1 MRILQIFIIMSIL
14 HHYGWE
20 AYRQHISIAI
30 PEGQTP
36 ARITSIKGF
45 KYYAVADDGE
55 LEAELSG
62 KLLYGAVPEELPK
75 VGDWVTLMRYDALGY
90 IIEVLP
96 RSNALARK
104 TPGAQ
109 TQRQIL
115 ATNVDAALVVQGL
128 DRDFNVMRLE
138 RYLVQ
143 LQACAI
149 MPVVILNKTDLVD
162 APETYRQQVER
173 LQRDVRIHL
182 CSTLSGLGMD
192 DLRDTVLKPQCTYI
206 MIGSSG
212 VGKSSLLNA
221 LLPKAAQ
228 ATGETSDANHKGKH
242 TTTTRDLFRLPN
254 GSLLIDTP
262 GMREFG
268 VTAEEGQG
276 TDDLFPA
283 IQRAAQGCKFSDC
296 DHTEAA
302 GCGVIAAVQQGDLD
316 PDLYDS
322 YLKLKKEQRR
332 FEIRIEDK
340 KRLGKQSGK
349 LTREAKNYRKKYKY

>member
-1 MRILQIFIIMSIL
+1 MNILQL
-14 HHYGWE
+14 YGWE
-20 AYRQHISIAI
+20 AYRESLSITI
-30 PEGQTP
+30 PEGLTP
-36 ARITSIKGF
+36 ARIISIKGF

-62 KLLYGAVPEELPK
+62 KLLYGAESEELPK
-75 VGDWVTLMRYDALGY
+75 VGDWVALMRYDTLGY

-96 RSNALARK
+96 RSNALSRK

-143 LQACAI
+143 LQACGIA
-149 MPVVILNKTDLVD
+149 PVVILNKADLVD
-162 APETYRQQVER
+162 DPNVFLQDVER
-173 LQRDVRIHL
+173 LQRDVPVHL
-182 CSTLSGLGMD
+182 CSTLSRLGMD
-192 DLRDTVLKPQCTYI
+192 DLRHTVLKPQRTYI

-221 LLPKAAQ
+221 LLPGVVQ
-228 ATGETSDANHKGKH
+228 TTGATSDANHKGKH

-296 DHTEAA
+296 DHIDAA
-302 GCGVIAAVQQGDLD
+302 GCAVIAAVQQGDLD

-340 KRLGKQSGK
+340 KRLGKQFGK
-349 LTREAKNYRKKYKY
+349 LTREAKNYRKKYKF